1 MKQVTWMKTVAAS
14 DKKCLNSVC
23 ACMYT
28 HTHTLRMHTSTLEND
43 TRCSSLSDITV
54 QMT

>member
-28 HTHTLRMHTSTLEND
+28 HTHTHSECTQALLRMTRDAHHFLTLLY
-43 TRCSSLSDITV
+43 R
-54 QMT
+54 